1 MQPLRGIIHFLPEKC
16 AYDLLVPR
24 PRRDQQLKESIEKI
38 HRDIHSL
45 RKRISTK
52 PVGIFQQR
60 IPQMSVCQATRH
72 VSDIFNQLSW
82 FIYDVHQ
89 LREQYEDYY
98 LKPYQEINVQ
108 MPPEDKMQ
116 TTYDTAR
123 SLSIR
128 GHYMNTDMPMVVDDI
143 GTISLYMESLLNT
156 FGDPQDL
163 LSELEVLLL
172 ANPSPC
178 MQTRLLDK
186 LLVYAN
192 AFKSIVKLPKSN
204 HLIVDHANS
213 LLRNL
218 VSFVDPT
225 YLRNIY
231 HACLEYNILRHY
243 FSSGYIVNT
252 LRYTP
257 YTEDKDLRFLP
268 KFAKLYL
275 TDDSVSQRI
284 IELIEE
290 YETYEIEEIHPYVKL
305 YTFEKALNE
314 VVEHQKQINLPTK
327 LCFRDFTLYEMHD
340 FIKDLVTPEMLEKQR
355 VSDERN
361 TEVSKES
368 SYMQVHNEN
377 DEPYT
382 CNQPSRRYV
391 VTPSIFI
398 LPKSLK
404 AARLVEQSKNK
415 EKLERQSARQS
426 KDASRSTA
434 NQGENESMNESIK
447 EEDPQ
452 RPRSGLPAGHRML
465 KGYNLDDTRQTI
477 KVQTSKYHFDEG
489 NITLYQEKWNF
500 RQTNKCMSID
510 IDKQIIHLTNKIGN
524 MTATSPDVRI
534 QTPRGISLRIKPE
547 AKECAKAVLSYP
559 NGLTLYCLDT
569 HAEHLWSDYE
579 NELNERRRICTPYG
593 AVIVFYRENDMVL
606 IMRYNGEVYR
616 LYGYVDIIVEPE
628 VGEEDESSDF
638 INACSTLSTY
648 SSYKPLEMVKKKRS
662 KRASGGAQRK
672 GRTSSNSSESQA
684 ARDALY
690 QARQMKMLQDAA
702 LFASIDSELKF
713 LEMLMDIFEF
723 DYKQLKLTTALGSVV
738 IVVKETQRIYCDKPV
753 RVTEWHDYYANESY
767 AMREDGVRMLWT
779 HDSLKCYHAD
789 GTVITTGTIDGI
801 DRGILDD
808 EIDKE
813 ISTSSSHQHEEEE
826 EKPSSLSSSDGSV
839 SIDIFAQVKFNFD
852 FLLQAPIV
860 VNISDTGLVYSLEKE
875 VAHSEEKPVVKES
888 IRNFVEEGEVEAE
901 LIYDYTFATYT
912 PNSYTIMHKN
922 YAGLNFLFTHI
933 NKMDLHLETKV
944 FAADNINF
952 WIRAMPIELDL
963 PRTSD
968 FPDAEESD
976 EKIEFGPE
984 PVSSEADPDEWT
996 LPKRL
1001 PSYTKNLP
1009 EPSAVDIE
1017 GPQFSLELHGNAV
1030 TLHANLR
1037 KFGCDETAFPI
1048 R

>member
-1 MQPLRGIIHFLPEKC
+1 MQPLRGIIHFLPEQC

-24 PRRDQQLKESIEKI
+24 PRRDQQLRESIDKI
-38 HRDIHSL
+38 QRDIHSL
-45 RKRISTK
+45 RKRVCTK

-72 VSDIFNQLSW
+72 LSDIFNQLSW
-82 FIYDVHQ
+82 FMYDVHQ

-98 LKPYQEINVQ
+98 LKPYKEINVQ

-116 TTYDTAR
+116 TTFDTAR

-128 GHYMNTDMPMVVDDI
+128 GHYMNTQMPMVLDDI

-156 FGDPQDL
+156 FGEPHEL
-163 LSELEVLLL
+163 LSELDVLLL
-172 ANPSPC
+172 ANPSPS

-186 LLVYAN
+186 LLLYAN

-204 HLIVDHANS
+204 HLVVDHSNP
-213 LLRNL
+213 LLSNL
-218 VSFVDPT
+218 VSYVDLT

-231 HACLEYNILRHY
+231 HACLEYNIHRNY
-243 FSSGYIVNT
+243 FTSGYITNS
-252 LRYTP
+252 LRYKP
-257 YTEDKDLRFLP
+257 YTEDVDLRFLP

-275 TDDSVSQRI
+275 TDDSVAQRI
-284 IELIEE
+284 IELVEE
-290 YETYEIEEIHPYVKL
+290 YETYEIEEIHPHIKL

-314 VVEHQKQINLPTK
+314 VVEHQKQINLPTR
-327 LCFRDFTLYEMHD
+327 LCFRDFTLYEMEG
-340 FIKDLVTPEMLEKQR
+340 FFKDLVTPDMLEKQKIT
-355 VSDERN
+355 DERN

-368 SYMQVHNEN
+368 SYLQVHNEN
-377 DEPYT
+377 EEPFT
-382 CNQPSRRYV
+382 CNQPSKKYV

-404 AARLVEQSKNK
+404 AARLIEQSKTK

-426 KDASRSTA
+426 KEPSRATA
-434 NQGENESMNESIK
+434 NHVSNESMNEYVK
-447 EEDPQ
+447 EEEVQGPM
-452 RPRSGLPAGHRML
+452 PGLPAGHRML

-477 KVQTSKYHFDEG
+477 KVRTSKYHFDEG

-510 IDKQIIHLTNKIGN
+510 IDKQIIHLTNEIGN
-524 MTATSPDVRI
+524 MNTTSPDVRI
-534 QTPRGISLRIKPE
+534 QTPSGISLRIKPQ
-547 AKECAKAVLSYP
+547 ANECAKAVLSYP
-559 NGLTLYCLDT
+559 NGLTLYCMDT

-579 NELNERRRICTPYG
+579 NELNEKRRICTPYG
-593 AVIVFYRENDMVL
+593 AVIVFYRESDMVL

-616 LYGYVDIIVEPE
+616 LTEYVDVVVEPE
-628 VGEEDESSDF
+628 AGEEDEPSSDF

-648 SSYKPLEMVKKKRS
+648 SSYKPLEVVKKKKS

-672 GRTSSNSSESQA
+672 GRTSSTSSESQA
-684 ARDALY
+684 AREALF
-690 QARQMKMLQDAA
+690 QAQQMKMIQDAA

-713 LEMLMDIFEF
+713 LEMLTDIFEF

-801 DRGILDD
+801 DRGIIEDD
-808 EIDKE
+808 IDRE

-839 SIDIFAQVKFNFD
+839 SIDCI
-852 FLLQAPIV
+852 
-860 VNISDTGLVYSLEKE
+860 
-875 VAHSEEKPVVKES
+875 
-888 IRNFVEEGEVEAE
+888 
-901 LIYDYTFATYT
+901 
-912 PNSYTIMHKN
+912 
-922 YAGLNFLFTHI
+922 
-933 NKMDLHLETKV
+933 
-944 FAADNINF
+944 
-952 WIRAMPIELDL
+952 
-963 PRTSD
+963 
-968 FPDAEESD
+968 
-976 EKIEFGPE
+976 
-984 PVSSEADPDEWT
+984 
-996 LPKRL
+996 
-1001 PSYTKNLP
+1001 
-1009 EPSAVDIE
+1009 
-1017 GPQFSLELHGNAV
+1017 
-1030 TLHANLR
+1030 
-1037 KFGCDETAFPI
+1037 C
-1048 R
+1048 